1 MRKIDKGEEMNKWEK
16 IDECQ
21 IMNKC
26 TISNH
31 RLNLCDWKKE
41 KKKSRFRACVTRA
54 KKTIFVKKCFL

>member
-21 IMNKC
+21 KMNKC

-41 KKKSRFRACVTRA
+41 KKKSRFRACATRA
-54 KKTIFVKKCFL
+54 KKAFIEAKL